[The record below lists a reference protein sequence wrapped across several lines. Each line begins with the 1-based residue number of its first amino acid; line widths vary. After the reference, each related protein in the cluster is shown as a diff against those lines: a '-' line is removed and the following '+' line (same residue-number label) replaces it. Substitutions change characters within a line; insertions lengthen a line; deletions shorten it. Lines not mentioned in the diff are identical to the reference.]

1 MPSPTND
8 ILNPLHL
15 VIPNVSE
22 AIRDTLLAELGTLI
36 YNTTT
41 LKLDICKVAF
51 TAAAASWGEVTS
63 S

>member
-1 MPSPTND
+1 MGD
-8 ILNPLHL
+8 DLLNPRSI
-15 VIPNVSE
+15 VIPNVTE
-22 AIRDTLLAELGTLI
+22 TERDKMLCELGTLI

-41 LKLDICKVAF
+41 NKLDVCKVAQ